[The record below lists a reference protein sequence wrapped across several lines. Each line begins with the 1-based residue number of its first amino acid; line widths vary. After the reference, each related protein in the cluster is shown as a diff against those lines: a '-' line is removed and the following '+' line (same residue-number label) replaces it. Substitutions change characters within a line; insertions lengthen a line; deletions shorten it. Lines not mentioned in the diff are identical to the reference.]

1 MIFLP
6 LQTIVNKDFEEYIKT
21 KGEPV
26 AYYSLPEFKNSDL
39 VINLTGDGMREKYC
53 SGDKIA
59 LKILSNA
66 DEIIFGFDY
75 AVWLNDSVE
84 TALVRQILQGNNE
97 DTLILHA
104 YNPIR
109 EDMIIPKDKIK
120 YVGRIIALIRTNL

>member
-1 MIFLP
+1 M
-6 LQTIVNKDFEEYIKT
+6 VNKDFKEYLKT

-53 SGDKIA
+53 SGDKISIKM
-59 LKILSNA
+59 LDNP
-66 DEIIFGFDY
+66 DEIILGFDY
-75 AVWLNDSVE
+75 AVWLNDSIE
-84 TALVRQILQGNNE
+84 TSLVRQILQGKND

-104 YNPIR
+104 YSSIR
-109 EDMIIPKDKIK
+109 EDMIIQKDKIK

>member
-1 MIFLP
+1 M
-6 LQTIVNKDFEEYIKT
+6 VNKDFKEYLKT
-21 KGEPV
+21 KGEPI

-59 LKILSNA
+59 IKMLDNP
-66 DEIIFGFDY
+66 DEIILGFDY
-75 AVWLNDSVE
+75 AVWLNDSIE
-84 TALVRQILQGNNE
+84 TSLVRQILQGKND

-104 YNPIR
+104 YSSIR
-109 EDMIIPKDKIK
+109 EDMIIQKDKIK